1 MDKKLKADEVAL
13 LIRARKLLKEKGLP
27 KDIDVSGICEAAG
40 VSRKTGYEWE
50 SRLTKA
56 DELVLALEQEN
67 EELKKKHAEL
77 AALYLVKKTL
87 RRRRKSPCRDIC
99 PWGAG
104 RTPEIRLGASSQ
116 DKLPGGMGQAL

>member
-1 MDKKLKADEVAL
+1 MDNKLKADEVAL

-50 SRLTKA
+50 SRLTKT
-56 DELVLALEQEN
+56 DELVLSLEQEN

-77 AALYLVKKTL
+77 AALYKEV
-87 RRRRKSPCRDIC
+87 RFENEGRKAAWFIH
-99 PWGAG
+99 GV
-104 RTPEIRLGASSQ
+104 
-116 DKLPGGMGQAL
+116 DKLIAGKKNTSAPPKKLAP

>member
-1 MDKKLKADEVAL
+1 MDKKLNADEVAL

-50 SRLTKA
+50 SRLTKT
-56 DELVLALEQEN
+56 DELVLSLEQEN

-77 AALYLVKKTL
+77 AALYKEV
-87 RRRRKSPCRDIC
+87 RFENEGRKAAWFIH
-99 PWGAG
+99 GV
-104 RTPEIRLGASSQ
+104 
-116 DKLPGGMGQAL
+116 DKLIAGKKNTLAPPKKLVP

>member
-50 SRLTKA
+50 SRLTKT
-56 DELVLALEQEN
+56 DELVLSLEQEN

-77 AALYLVKKTL
+77 AALYKEVRFENEGRKAAWFIHGVDKQIAGKKNTL
-87 RRRRKSPCRDIC
+87 APPKKPV
-99 PWGAG
+99 P
-104 RTPEIRLGASSQ
+104 
-116 DKLPGGMGQAL
+116 

>member
-1 MDKKLKADEVAL
+1 MDKKLKSDEVAL

-50 SRLTKA
+50 SRQSKTDK
-56 DELVLALEQEN
+56 LVLDLEQEN

-77 AALYLVKKTL
+77 TALYEEV
-87 RRRRKSPCRDIC
+87 RFENEGRKAAWFIH
-99 PWGAG
+99 GV
-104 RTPEIRLGASSQ
+104 
-116 DKLPGGMGQAL
+116 DKLIAGKKNTSAPPKKPVP

>member
-77 AALYLVKKTL
+77 VALYKEV
-87 RRRRKSPCRDIC
+87 RFENEGRKAAWFIH
-99 PWGAG
+99 GV
-104 RTPEIRLGASSQ
+104 
-116 DKLPGGMGQAL
+116 DKLIAGKKNTSASPKKPMP